1 MNFSSIFSRNNIS
14 FHPIIISSLETC
26 SIQLYSKGEQLSII
40 QIQQICID
48 CLLYANYLPGKFLGW
63 RSLVQSL
70 ATVHG
75 ATKSRTRLSTN
86 AHTVIKSNLEIRHS
100 KRLTAIMSRKQN
112 NYNQYSTKKLCE
124 CDLSFALSLKISD
137 CTNLMLFPS
146 QLNTY
151 FFHLN

>member
-1 MNFSSIFSRNNIS
+1 MFFL
-14 FHPIIISSLETC
+14 IIVHTSDKS
-26 SIQLYSKGEQLSII
+26 G
-40 QIQQICID
+40 
-48 CLLYANYLPGKFLGW
+48 GFLGDSDGKESFCNVGDLGSIPGSG
-63 RSLVQSL
+63 RSPGGGNDNPLQYSCLKNPTDRVGH

-75 ATKSRTRLSTN
+75 ATKSWTRLSTN

-124 CDLSFALSLKISD
+124 CDLSFALSLKVSY